1 MVQAILVWV
10 GLVLAF
16 GLLLMM
22 AVGPAVVELD
32 AWLYERKHRRQA
44 EARSRTKE
52 TAGDQV
58 GHRMAV
64 SH

>member
-1 MVQAILVWV
+1 MLQAVLVWV

-16 GLLLMM
+16 GMLLLM

-32 AWLYERKHRRQA
+32 AWLYERKHRRHVRASA
-44 EARSRTKE
+44 EARRTARE
-52 TAGDQV
+52 QAA
-58 GHRMAV
+58 HRMAV